1 MSDLID
7 PLREVLSDY
16 LNSGGPYLGIG
27 TLVLLWASYVVT
39 RKAVRAYLLHRA
51 YKEEN
56 VQQFLFIYRYVWLSL
71 GVILGFISFSGS
83 IATLGISAAF
93 LGMILGWSLQA
104 PVTGIAAWLMIIL
117 KRPFKIGDR
126 VIIAGI
132 IGDVV
137 DITLTHVLL
146 NQVGGTIGGEE
157 KSGRGVL
164 IPNATLFQQIIYNYT
179 FDGVTGKATTNGK
192 EDGSDASNYI
202 LDEVVVRLT
211 YQSDFDEAERV
222 LVAAAR
228 AVTGDIVKSTGE
240 EPFVRAELFD
250 SGIYVRLR
258 YQTVAKERQRIS
270 SDIVRILIREFKRSD
285 RVEFCYPHLDMFHAE
300 RGSRRSGELGLAA
313 DPAGEAAD
321 PPAPQPG

>member
-1 MSDLID
+1 MLDQLPDWMSDYI
-7 PLREVLSDY
+7 
-16 LNSGGPYLGIG
+16 NSEGPFLGILS
-27 TLVLLWASYVVT
+27 LVSIYVFYQVT
-39 RKAVRAYLLHRA
+39 RRILRQGLLKRA

-56 VQQFLFIYRYVWLSL
+56 VQHFLFMWRYLWLGAGTVL
-71 GVILGFISFSGS
+71 GLISFSGS
-83 IATLGISAAF
+83 LATLGISAAF

-126 VIIAGI
+126 VIISGI

-164 IPNATLFQQIIYNYT
+164 IPNATLFSQVIYNYT
-179 FDGVTGKATTNGK
+179 LDNSSSGTRPAGDKKVGDVDTA
-192 EDGSDASNYI
+192 ALI

-211 YQSDFDEAERV
+211 FESDFDEAERI
-222 LVAAAR
+222 LIEAAR
-228 AVTGDIVKSTGE
+228 QVTADIVLSTGE
-240 EPFVRAELFD
+240 QPFIRAELFD
-250 SGIYVRLR
+250 SGLYMRLR

-270 SDIVRILIREFKRSD
+270 SDIARVLLREFQRNE
-285 RVEFCYPHLDMFHAE
+285 RVEFAYPHLDMRHTPKTE
-300 RGSRRSGELGLAA
+300 RLA
-313 DPAGEAAD
+313 
-321 PPAPQPG
+321 PPQS